1 MAYLDANSKSLRY
14 PETSFGNVC
23 NLPIEKTMVVNSL
36 RLASVT
42 DSFLCFGV
50 EVLAE
55 VGALQLGDDIL
66 HELFD

>member
-14 PETSFGNVC
+14 PEISFGNVC

-55 VGALQLGDDIL
+55 TGTLQLGDDFL